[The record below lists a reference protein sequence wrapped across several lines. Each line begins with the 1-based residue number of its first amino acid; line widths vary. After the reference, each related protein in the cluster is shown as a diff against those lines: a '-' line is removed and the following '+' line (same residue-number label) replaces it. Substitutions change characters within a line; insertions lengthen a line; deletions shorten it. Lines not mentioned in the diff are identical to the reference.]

1 MSKTL
6 IKYCGLLHSESVQV
20 FYECFKALSVN
31 GDTMI
36 LQTKK
41 FNFKDFSFE
50 NTTFSIWKSLSSYY
64 FGQCVTTNDIS
75 SLEDGQLLK
84 IYLNK
89 SMEYKIW
96 IHDADYFYL
105 SLNPKSIP
113 KLELDYSPMEYSTVL
128 QYLEKKKY
136 VQMNRIKD
144 CIKHLFGFDRIPGS
158 ENRACLS
165 VRISPSVLKFS

>member
-75 SLEDGQLLK
+75 SLEDGLLLK

-89 SMEYKIW
+89 SMEYRIW

-105 SLNPKSIP
+105 SLNLKSIP
-113 KLELDYSPMEYSTVL
+113 KLELDYSPSIQSRNGSKMGYSTVL

-144 CIKHLFGFDRIPGS
+144 CIKHLNI
-158 ENRACLS
+158 
-165 VRISPSVLKFS
+165 